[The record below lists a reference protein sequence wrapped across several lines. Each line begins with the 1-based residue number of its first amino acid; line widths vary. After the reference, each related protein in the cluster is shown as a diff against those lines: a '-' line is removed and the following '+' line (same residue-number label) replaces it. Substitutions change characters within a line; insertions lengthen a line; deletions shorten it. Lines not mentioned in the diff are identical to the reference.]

1 MYCISI
7 LPLSVV
13 RWITFVNKGTA
24 PGTATFIILCIFG
37 LSGACN
43 VVLFLTTRPNAV
55 LFGRVVT
62 EGYGTGRAPSLLS
75 EDRQS
80 IRDNENTDV
89 NEEGTNSVNQEKEGS
104 EEAQLGR
111 LPSR

>member
-13 RWITFVNKGTA
+13 RWITFVHNGSV
-24 PGTATFIILCIFG
+24 PGTATFIILCIYG

-43 VVLFLTTRPNAV
+43 VVLFLTTRPNV
-55 LFGRVVT
+55 ELFGRVMT
-62 EGYGTGRAPSLLS
+62 EAYSAGRAPSLLS

-80 IRDNENTDV
+80 IRGNTYANV
-89 NEEGTNSVNQEKEGS
+89 NEGTEAGQEKEDS
-104 EEAQLGR
+104 EDVQLGR